1 MKYINYSKGKIIFNI
16 KNNNDRPHY
25 VNMTGLGNMAIVG
38 YVFYLMTI
46 AISESYRMAQY
57 FSLFTILLVPN
68 TLVYIKNKN
77 IRYLLYLII
86 VLFGIKHFF
95 GGLFVEGGV
104 YNPYVFYWQATQRL
118 Y

>member
-1 MKYINYSKGKIIFNI
+1 
-16 KNNNDRPHY
+16 
-25 VNMTGLGNMAIVG
+25 MAILG

-95 GGLFVEGGV
+95 GGL
-104 YNPYVFYWQATQRL
+104 L
-118 Y
+118 